1 MANGG
6 LTSTTIRDLFSPSA
20 LFGSAG
26 GWCSSFSARRLDRS
40 RLRNAL
46 GFQEEACLTHQNPAR
61 GGSGSVQCAVCVPDG
76 EKVAI
81 RTNQLVA
88 LRRAVDFTQELLKY
102 SSATYTDALTSQQ
115 SLFSAELNS
124 TNDRLQQL

>member
-1 MANGG
+1 MFN
-6 LTSTTIRDLFSPSA
+6 A
-20 LFGSAG
+20 LFAYQT
-26 GWCSSFSARRLDRS
+26 A
-40 RLRNAL
+40 
-46 GFQEEACLTHQNPAR
+46 
-61 GGSGSVQCAVCVPDG
+61 G

-88 LRRAVDFTQELLKY
+88 LRRAVDFAQELLKY

-124 TNDRLQQL
+124 TNDRLQQLQAATDPYQALGGGWR